1 MSKLTLAALEDIGYV
16 VDPSKVRRDVVVD
29 ANPRVVHRLVYGRD

>member
-16 VDPSKVRRDVVVD
+16 VDPSTVRRDI
-29 ANPRVVHRLVYGRD
+29 VVHVPPAGHRRRSTAW